1 MLGKLLKYDLRATAG
16 TMLISYV
23 ILLGYALILQ
33 LTGLDLNFSNP
44 YLDFQWIMRLFL
56 YVGFVIVMVGVLL
69 FTYVQILRRF
79 YNNLFSAQ
87 GYLTNTLPVRPEAIL
102 VSKVLMGVIW
112 IAVTYLI
119 LVGCTAML
127 GTDLPAIARSVLFS
141 NLRLA
146 LENTP
151 TVYFVLTGILL
162 VLSPFAS
169 VLTFFACICLGQ
181 LFFQAAGVCGGA
193 DLPGLGPG
201 GGRAHLGGHQHCLFR
216 PGDHCPGN
224 MGAGIFHCL
233 LCGGDCGVFP
243 ALPDGAAEVFE
254 FGVGERTEKLEMDKK
269 RTS

>member
-33 LTGLDLNFSNP
+33 LAGLDLNFSNP

-79 YNNLFSAQ
+79 YNNLVSAQ

-119 LVGCTAML
+119 LMGCTAML

-181 LFFQAAGVCGGA
+181 LFSRLRVFAAVLTYLGWALVEGVLTSVATSIAYFVLETTALGIW
-193 DLPGLGPG
+193 GL
-201 GGRAHLGGHQHCLFR
+201 AFS
-216 PGDHCPGN
+216 
-224 MGAGIFHCL
+224 IVYYVVVIVVFFL
-233 LCGGDCGVFP
+233 LCRMV
-243 ALPDGAAEVFE
+243 L
-254 FGVGERTEKLEMDKK
+254 RRYLNLE
-269 RTS
+269 